1 MNKLLAVATF
11 AAVAFA
17 VHSAAACDWNRQ
29 ASTETP
35 AVATA
40 APAAEPSQRAAITAP
55 QPTSAAAT
63 ESARKPIDVQAPVV
77 LVTDRH

>member
-17 VHSAAACDWNRQ
+17 VHSAAACDWNRA

-40 APAAEPSQRAAITAP
+40 APAVEPSQQAAAAAP
-55 QPTSAAAT
+55 QPTTAT
-63 ESARKPIDVQAPVV
+63 TERKPVDVQAPVV
-77 LVTDRH
+77 LVNDRH

>member
-17 VHSAAACDWNRQ
+17 VQSAAACDWNRE

-40 APAAEPSQRAAITAP
+40 APAVEPSQQPTGTAP
-55 QPTSAAAT
+55 QPTAT
-63 ESARKPIDVQAPVV
+63 AESERKPVDAQAPIV
-77 LVTDRH
+77 LVNDRH